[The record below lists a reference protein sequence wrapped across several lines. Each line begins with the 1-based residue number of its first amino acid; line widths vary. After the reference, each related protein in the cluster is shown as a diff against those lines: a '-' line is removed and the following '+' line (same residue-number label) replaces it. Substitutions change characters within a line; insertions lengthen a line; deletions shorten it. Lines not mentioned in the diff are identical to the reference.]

1 MKAQLFTEIGQPLH
15 LQDVPKPIP
24 NADEIVVRLKAA
36 SLNHRDNWIL
46 KGQYPNLRAGTILGS
61 CGAGITADG
70 REVIINPNRNWGDD
84 SRFPAKEYQILG
96 MPIDG
101 TFAEQIA
108 VKPDRLV
115 DKPPHLSF
123 EQASALPLAGMTAW
137 RALMTRAA
145 FRPTDRVLISGIGG
159 GVALFAF
166 QFAVAAGAEVFVT
179 SSSAEK
185 IAKSIEMGG
194 KGGANY
200 RGEKWAKTFMKETGG
215 FDVIIDSAGGKGF
228 ADLVKLT
235 RPGGRIALYGGT
247 RGNWAGVS
255 PQMVF
260 FRQLSILGST
270 MATDLEFAEMVEFV
284 NQHKMVPVVDSVFPL
299 ADAAQA
305 INRMDQGE
313 QFGKIVLSI

>member
-1 MKAQLFTEIGQPLH
+1 MKAQLFMEIGQPLQV
-15 LQDVPKPIP
+15 QDVPEP
-24 NADEIVVRLKAA
+24 NQTDEGVIVHLRAA

-46 KGQYPNLRAGTILGS
+46 KGQYPGLQPGTIIGS
-61 CGAGITADG
+61 CGAGVTSDG

-84 SRFPAKEYQILG
+84 DRFPGKNYQILG

-108 VKPDRLV
+108 VQSDRLV
-115 DKPPHLSF
+115 EKPAHLSF
-123 EQASALPLAGMTAW
+123 EQAAALPLAGMTAW
-137 RALMTRAA
+137 RALMTRAE
-145 FRPTDRVLISGIGG
+145 FRPSDKVLISGIGG

-166 QFAVAAGAEVFVT
+166 QFAVAAGADVYVT

-200 RGEKWAKTFMKETGG
+200 RDEKWSKPFMKETGG
-215 FDVIIDSAGGKGF
+215 FDVIIDSAGGSGF

-235 RPGGRIALYGGT
+235 KSGGRIALYGGT

-255 PQMVF
+255 PQLVF

-270 MATDLEFAEMVEFV
+270 MATDQEFADMVAFV
-284 NQHKMVPVVDSVFPL
+284 NQHKMVPVVDSVFSL
-299 ADAAQA
+299 ENAAEAMAHMDAG
-305 INRMDQGE
+305 N
-313 QFGKIVLSI
+313 QFGKIVLTI

>member
-1 MKAQLFTEIGQPLH
+1 MKAQQITEIGQPLQ
-15 LQDVPKPIP
+15 LQNLPDLTATDGDV
-24 NADEIVVRLKAA
+24 IVNLKAA

-46 KGQYPNLRAGTILGS
+46 KGQYPNIQLRTTLGS
-61 CGAGITADG
+61 CGAGITEDG

-84 SRFPAKEYQILG
+84 DRFPSKEYKILG

-101 TFAEQIA
+101 TFAEQIR
-108 VKPDRLV
+108 VRSSQLV
-115 DKPPHLSF
+115 DKPSHLTF
-123 EQASALPLAGMTAW
+123 EQAAALPLAGMTAW

-145 FRPTDRVLISGIGG
+145 FRPKDRVLISGIGG

-166 QFAVAAGAEVFVT
+166 QFAVTAGADVFVT

-185 IAKSIEMGG
+185 IAKSVEMGG

-200 RGEKWAKTFMKETGG
+200 KDDGWAKPFIKETGG
-215 FDVIIDSAGGKGF
+215 FDIIIDSAGGKGF

-247 RGNWAGVS
+247 QGNWAGVS
-255 PQMVF
+255 PQLVF
-260 FRQLSILGST
+260 FRQLSIFGST
-270 MATDLEFAEMVEFV
+270 MATDHEFVDMVEFV
-284 NQHKMVPVVDSVFPL
+284 NQHQMVPVVDSVFPL
-299 ADAAQA
+299 AEANQA
-305 INRMDQGE
+305 IERMNQGK